1 MNYSGGK
8 MAQRKTK
15 RSSFWKSLATLLIIL
30 LAVSA
35 LYYYRT
41 GDNPVDLLR
50 ESKDLNDFF
59 TTAKERIMH
68 PSPKKAP
75 PPVTTAEG
83 EWWNVYFT
91 DPSRLNDSSN
101 AKNTIQE
108 KLIQHIQNAKKSIH
122 IASFE
127 FNLTPVAETL
137 IDAHERGVEVMW
149 VTDNEHGLEADHEPD
164 HGQFAMLKNAGIPVK
179 DDSRGALM
187 HNKFWIFDGELVWT
201 GSTNITKN
209 GIFKNNNNV
218 ITIKSPEL
226 AMIYESEFQEMWS
239 GNEFGV
245 TSTSTPEKQKI
256 NINGDDIQ
264 VFFAAE
270 DDVAEKLIPMI
281 EEAQKSIRF
290 MAFSFTHD
298 GMGDAILNRAKA
310 GVDVKGIFE
319 VRGSETKYSELGKLY
334 RAGVPVRQDGNPR
347 TFHHK
352 VIIIDNDILITGS
365 FNFSKNANKNNDE
378 NVLVVHNKDIAHQYL
393 KEFERRWAEAQE
405 PEL

>member
-1 MNYSGGK
+1 
-8 MAQRKTK
+8 MAKRKTK
-15 RSSFWKSLATLLIIL
+15 RSSFWKSLAILLIIF

-50 ESKDLNDFF
+50 ESKDLTDFF
-59 TTAKERIMH
+59 NTAKEKILH
-68 PSPKKAP
+68 PEPIKAP
-75 PPVTTAEG
+75 PPLTTAEG
-83 EWWNVYFT
+83 DWWNVYFT
-91 DPSRLNDSSN
+91 DPAQLNAPANSQ
-101 AKNTIQE
+101 NTIQG

-127 FNLTPVAETL
+127 FNLTSVAEAL
-137 IDAHERGVEVMW
+137 IDAHQRGVEVMW
-149 VTDNEHGLEADHEPD
+149 VTDDEHGLEADHKPD
-164 HGQFAMLKNAGIPVK
+164 RGQFAMLKRAGIPVK

-187 HNKFWIFDGELVWT
+187 HNKFWIFDSKLVWT

-218 ITIKSPEL
+218 ITIESPEI
-226 AMIYESEFQEMWS
+226 AMIYESEFQEMWT
-239 GNEFGV
+239 GNEFGI
-245 TSTSTPEKQKI
+245 TSTSTPKNQKV

-264 VFFAAE
+264 TYFAAE
-270 DDVAEKLIPMI
+270 DNVAEKLIPII
-281 EEAQKSIRF
+281 ENAQTSIRF

-298 GMGDAILNRAKA
+298 GMGDAILKRANA

-319 VRGSETKYSELGKLY
+319 LRGSETKYSELGKLY

-352 VIIIDNDILITGS
+352 VIIIDNNILITGS
-365 FNFSKNANKNNDE
+365 FNFSNNANKNNDE
-378 NVLVVHNKDIAHQYL
+378 NVLVVHNKDIAQQYL
-393 KEFERRWAEAQE
+393 NEFDRRWAEARQ